1 MGNQPLYIELLPEL
15 SEVGIGGTQ
24 KPMIMN

>member
-24 KPMIMN
+24 ANDYEL